1 MRELVCSSW
10 STGPCMLFQSAETGS
25 ILDITEQELPYK
37 EVSDLSVCVAP
48 LWQEAFP
55 SLLKAVMLS

>member
-1 MRELVCSSW
+1 MS
-10 STGPCMLFQSAETGS
+10 PKQIQSAETGS
-25 ILDITEQELPYK
+25 ILDITEQEMSYK
-37 EVSDLSVCVAP
+37 EPRDLRVCVAP